1 MKDKI
6 AYWATLPKKEKSFE
20 GSVLFDNENQMAGCG
35 IFDNLNINT
44 KKSTVRA
51 TIDKVPCILYEIE
64 SAGKSVGYWCKI
76 LLDNGS
82 IVGIDK
88 TNVDF
93 VSDKFPK
100 DINKSLSSTDG
111 YILLDM
117 FNWNTVP
124 ADEEDTF
131 ANQVTS
137 VCNEIRDLLIEKNK
151 SYGNSALEPIHCFY
165 KGSALESIKVRIDDK
180 LSRLMRGSEYSGDD
194 TVKDLLGYLV
204 LLRVAEKNQKS
215 K

>member
-20 GSVLFDNENQMAGCG
+20 GSVLFDSENQMAGCG

-44 KKSTVRA
+44 KKSTVKA
-51 TIDKVPCILYEIE
+51 TIDKVPCILHEIE

-111 YILLDM
+111 YILFDM
-117 FNWNTVP
+117 FNWNTVSES
-124 ADEEDTF
+124 EEDTF
-131 ANQVTS
+131 AKQVTS

-180 LSRLMRGSEYSGDD
+180 LSRLMRGSEYNGDD

>member
-6 AYWATLPKKEKSFE
+6 AYWAALPKKKNSFE
-20 GSVLFDNENQMAGCG
+20 GSVLFDSESQMADCG
-35 IFDNLNINT
+35 MFNHLNINT
-44 KKSTVRA
+44 RKSTVRA
-51 TIDKVPCILYEIE
+51 IIDKVPCILHEIE
-64 SAGKSVGYWCKI
+64 SAGKSVGYWCKV
-76 LLDNGS
+76 LLDNGN

-100 DINKSLSSTDG
+100 DINKSLSNTDG
-111 YILLDM
+111 YILIDM
-117 FNWNTVP
+117 FDWDTVSES
-124 ADEEDTF
+124 EEDTF
-131 ANQVTS
+131 AKQVTS

-180 LSRLMRGSEYSGDD
+180 LSRLMRGSEYNGDD